1 MEQKIESGINWN
13 QAETFRKENRFAE
26 ALPMFM
32 TYFAEHHDEP
42 SLWRCIHC
50 ARHLKDYA
58 TAIELIENNYQDFTR
73 SEMLRVQFAWLKYD
87 ALIPT
92 ARKRGDWEGILKI
105 ADEIFELNP
114 EDGEILFRLTLFA
127 AIDAARNLNDYR
139 KMLELTDLIAPE
151 KLAAEGESFKGRRM
165 ISWRERWYFARLH
178 ALFEAGLYE
187 DCRRLAFKAFSEY
200 PRKIEFA
207 RRAALCRDKMGAR
220 GDAEEELMAISKVRG
235 CPWYILADLARI
247 RFEIGK
253 YEEAL
258 GSAIAAAGMHG
269 DLKTKVNLFSLIG
282 KIMLVL
288 GESDAALHH
297 ITLSCSIR
305 NREHWKIPDE
315 LKQLA
320 DRFGLGNNLPVPEIA
335 MKNCS
340 GFWKQSANQP
350 AQEART
356 GEPQKSHKTAVPVLS
371 QDPVKKGL
379 TGILGAVPEGRPFS
393 FITSSDY
400 QKPVYVKLAE
410 IPEELRYE
418 GARLG
423 FDLVEGYDQKKG
435 VKSMRAANIS
445 ADKTLARAA

>member
-1 MEQKIESGINWN
+1 MEKKIESGINWN
-13 QAETFRKENRFAE
+13 QAENLRKENRFAE

-32 TYFAEHHDEP
+32 SHFAEHHDEP

-50 ARHLKDYA
+50 ARHLKDYN

-127 AIDAARNLNDYR
+127 AIDAARNLNDFR
-139 KMLELTDLIAPE
+139 KMLELTDLITPE
-151 KLAAEGESFKGRRM
+151 NLAAEGESFKGRRM

-178 ALFEAGLYE
+178 ALFQAGLYE
-187 DCRRLAFKAFSEY
+187 DCRRLAFRAFSEY

-207 RRAALCRDKMGAR
+207 RRAALCRDQVGAR
-220 GDAEEELMAISKVRG
+220 TEAEEELMAISKVKG
-235 CPWYILADLARI
+235 CPWYVFADLAKI
-247 RFEIGK
+247 RFDLGK
-253 YEEAL
+253 YDEAL
-258 GSAIAAAGMHG
+258 ESALAGAGMHG

-282 KIMLVL
+282 KILLVL

-305 NREHWKIPDE
+305 NREHWKIPED

-320 DRFGLGNNLPVPEIA
+320 DRFGLGNNLPAPEIA
-335 MKNCS
+335 LKNCS
-340 GFWKQSANQP
+340 PLWKKTGNQVTERP
-350 AQEART
+350 SRNESSKS
-356 GEPQKSHKTAVPVLS
+356 PQHDVAAGSKTPVMT
-371 QDPVKKGL
+371 GL
-379 TGILGAVPEGRPFS
+379 TGILGAAPEGRPFS

-418 GARLG
+418 GARLS
-423 FDLVEGYDQKKG
+423 FDLVEGFDQKKG
-435 VKSMRAANIS
+435 VKSVRAANVE
-445 ADKTLARAA
+445 AEKHLAKAA